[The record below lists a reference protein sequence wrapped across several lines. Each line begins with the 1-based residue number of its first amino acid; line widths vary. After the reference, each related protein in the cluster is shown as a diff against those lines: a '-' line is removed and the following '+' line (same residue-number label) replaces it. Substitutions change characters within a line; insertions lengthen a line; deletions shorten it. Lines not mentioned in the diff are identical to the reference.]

1 MNSAAALPDKA
12 PVPAPAP
19 AKVLRA
25 LFWKLLFR
33 GRAAQQGGAQQARRQ
48 LGLAGTLAIYML
60 VGILPATMARG
71 QTDSFIFACV
81 LHACTFMFAS
91 LTLASNAGTML
102 FVKEEAEILLHRP
115 VTPQQMLRAK
125 CSVLAGFA
133 LLLAV
138 AMNLIGLFVGLSK
151 PGATWRFIPAHLFST
166 ALLML
171 FSTACIILMY
181 NVCLKWFGRERLD
194 NLLAS
199 IQSLLTI
206 AMILGGQV
214 LPRVLTAETM
224 SGLQAAAPD
233 GWVLAL
239 PPAWFGA
246 LDALIGG
253 TTLNP
258 ATLWLPAFLGI
269 AVTAVASWLALE
281 KLGGAYGQG
290 LMNLNE
296 SAGAVKVGGR
306 PRGRWLRALVSTPPL
321 RWWLRDPV
329 ERQAFLLT
337 AAYLVRDREVK
348 LRLYPGIAP
357 MLIMPLF
364 MLFTTTSSRG
374 GNDMG
379 VMVQGFAACFLGMVP
394 LQAMLFLGCSEHW
407 RASAFFHS
415 APLPHWAPL
424 FHGARK
430 AVLACLTFPALLL
443 QVVLVCSLQRSLV
456 PVLLTLPAVVFLPAF
471 SLITGVVNA
480 WLPLSKP
487 SEEVKNNFNGCLVM
501 AVTMAAAG
509 LVGGLASW
517 TWAMGWFW
525 PCLAALSVVMLG
537 AGWMMKKIIRRKPWP
552 ALGE

>member
-1 MNSAAALPDKA
+1 MSAAVSSPGK
-12 PVPAPAP
+12 VPSP

-33 GRAAQQGGAQQARRQ
+33 GRAAQQMGSQKTKRQ
-48 LGLAGTLAIYML
+48 LGLAATLGLYAL
-60 VGILPATMARG
+60 VGILPATMTPGA
-71 QTDSFIFACV
+71 DSFIFASV

-91 LTLASNAGTML
+91 LTLAANAGTML

-133 LLLAV
+133 LLLAL
-138 AMNLIGLFVGLSK
+138 ALNLIGLFVGLSK
-151 PGATWRFIPAHLFST
+151 AGATWRFIPAHLLST

-171 FSTACIILMY
+171 FSAACIILMY

-194 NLLAS
+194 NLLAT
-199 IQSLLTI
+199 IQTLLTMV
-206 AMILGGQV
+206 MILGGQI
-214 LPRVLTAETM
+214 LPRVLTADTVRDLNT
-224 SGLQAAAPD
+224 STS

-246 LDALIGG
+246 IDALIGG

-258 ATLWLPAFLGI
+258 STLWLPAAIG
-269 AVTAVASWLALE
+269 VAATVLTSWLALE
-281 KLGGAYGQG
+281 KLGDAYGQG

-296 SAGAVKVGGR
+296 TASTVKDSGK
-306 PRGRWLRALVSTPPL
+306 PRGRWLRALVRMPPL

-329 ERQAFLLT
+329 ERQAFILT
-337 AAYLVRDREVK
+337 TAYLVRDREVK

-364 MLFTTTSSRG
+364 MLFTTTSGRAGS
-374 GNDMG
+374 NDMG
-379 VMVQGFAACFLGMVP
+379 IMVQGFASCFLGMVP

-415 APLPHWAPL
+415 APLPHWTPL

-430 AVLACLTFPALLL
+430 AVLACLTFPVLVVQA
-443 QVVLVCSLQRSLV
+443 VLVCSLQHSLV
-456 PVLLTLPAVVFLPAF
+456 PLLLSLPALVFLPAF
-471 SLITGVVNA
+471 SLVTGVITS

-487 SEEVKNNFNGCLVM
+487 SEEVKNNLNGCLVM
-501 AVTMAAAG
+501 AATMVAAG

-517 TWAMGWFW
+517 MWRIGWFW
-525 PCLAALSVVMLG
+525 PYLAGLTLTMLAAAGVM
-537 AGWMMKKIIRRKPWP
+537 RKLMRGRPWP
-552 ALGE
+552 VLGE